1 MNVNIDISTRQ
12 AIGDN
17 EEDFLEVKTLGRIY
31 YKKDGVYIVY
41 KEVEDEMEVTN
52 TIKILDGS
60 ISIKKFGNVE
70 SLMTFKEDCLTTT
83 KYKTPQ
89 GVILMNIKTNF
100 MSIDFKDDDSVE
112 VNLNYDIEIQDLLSG
127 KNDIN
132 IKITK
137 AE

>member
-1 MNVNIDISTRQ
+1 
-12 AIGDN
+12 
-17 EEDFLEVKTLGRIY
+17 
-31 YKKDGVYIVY
+31 
-41 KEVEDEMEVTN
+41 
-52 TIKILDGS
+52 
-60 ISIKKFGNVE
+60 
-70 SLMTFKEDCLTTT
+70 MTFKEDCLTTT